1 MPYSLEFTNS
11 ANRDLSRLDPT
22 IAQQVRQKLD
32 ELADRAE
39 NARHRALTG
48 RLRGQFRLRVGS
60 YRALYELDRANRR
73 MIVRSV
79 GHRREAY
86 D

>member
-1 MPYSLEFTNS
+1 MPYSLEFTDS

-32 ELADRAE
+32 ELAYRAE

-48 RLRGQFRLRVGS
+48 RLRGH
-60 YRALYELDRANRR
+60 
-73 MIVRSV
+73 SV
-79 GHRREAY
+79 
-86 D
+86 